1 MGQLFFLLF
10 SFDKVGQ
17 PAVRR
22 IGHAIA
28 VRSARPNLLQQMK
41 MRNITVEVG
50 EVSLSA
56 YPQLLVVR
64 CVSLPMLAMGSRFL
78 PMLSIQLVSFK
89 SPG

>member
-1 MGQLFFLLF
+1 M
-10 SFDKVGQ
+10 GQ

-28 VRSARPNLLQQMK
+28 VRSAQPSLLQQMK

-50 EVSLSA
+50 GVSLPA
-56 YPQLLVVR
+56 YSQLLVR
-64 CVSLPMLAMGSRFL
+64 CVLLPMLAMGSRFL
-78 PMLSIQLVSFK
+78 PMLSIQLASFK